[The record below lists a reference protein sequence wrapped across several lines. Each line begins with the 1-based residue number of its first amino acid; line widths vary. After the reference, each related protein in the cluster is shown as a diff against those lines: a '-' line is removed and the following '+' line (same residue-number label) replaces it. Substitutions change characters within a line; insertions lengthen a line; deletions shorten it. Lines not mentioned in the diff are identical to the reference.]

1 MSNVY
6 IPTIGLEIHAELK
19 TASKMFCGC
28 SNAPHA
34 SEPNTHVCPVCMAH
48 PGTLPV
54 VNKEAVRQVARIGVA
69 VGGKIADFTEFD
81 RKNYFYPDI
90 PKNYQISQY
99 AYPIV
104 LGGMIHDV
112 ALTRIHLEEDTARSS
127 HSDAASVVDFN
138 RGGVPLMELVT
149 EPVMHDTETVLLF
162 ARDLQLLLRY
172 LGASDAQLEKG
183 EMRIEVNISLAK
195 KDAKVFGTKVEVKN
209 LNSFR
214 AVAGAVQ
221 YEIDRQTALLDR
233 GETIA
238 QETRGW
244 DEQKQITVSQRSK
257 ESAHD
262 YRYFPDPDIPKYVLS
277 EVPELDISLLH
288 TSLPELPWEA
298 RERLIAL
305 GLATDAVELLVGD
318 TPLRDLFSAAHDVLG
333 IDALHVRLLANYIT
347 SDLVGLRNK
356 YENIDISTIRS
367 EAISE
372 IITLVSRGEVSS
384 RGAKNLLEYVVQHP
398 QDTRGIK
405 EIAQEKDLLQI
416 SDTAALEV
424 IVQDVLKEHADVV
437 AEYKKGKEN
446 ALQFLVGQCMRA
458 SSGAGNPQKFQELI
472 RAKIVS

>member
-1 MSNVY
+1 MNTVY

-28 SNAPHA
+28 ANAPHESA
-34 SEPNTHVCPVCMAH
+34 PNTHVCPVCMAH

-54 VNKEAVRQVARIGVA
+54 VNKEAVRHVARIGAA
-69 VGGKIADFTEFD
+69 VGGSVADFTEFD

-104 LGGMIHDV
+104 SGGVLHDV

-127 HSDAASVVDFN
+127 HGAAASVIDFN
-138 RGGVPLMELVT
+138 RAGVPLMELVT

-195 KDAKVFGTKVEVKN
+195 VGAKEFGTKVEVKN

-221 YEIDRQTALLDR
+221 YEIDRHTALLDR
-233 GETIA
+233 GEPIA

-262 YRYFPDPDIPKYVLS
+262 YRYFPDPDIPKYVLR
-277 EVPELDISLLH
+277 EVPELDTSLLR
-288 TSLPELPWEA
+288 TSLPELPWEV
-298 RERLIAL
+298 RERLTAL
-305 GLATDAVELLVGD
+305 GLAADAVELLVGD
-318 TPLRDLFSAAHDVLG
+318 TPLRDLFSAAHGVLG
-333 IDALHVRLLANYIT
+333 ADASHVRLLANYIT
-347 SDLVGLRNK
+347 SDVVGLRNK
-356 YENIDISTIRS
+356 YENIDISAIRP

-372 IITLVSRGEVSS
+372 IITLVSEGEVSS
-384 RGAKNLLEYVVQHP
+384 RGAKNLLEYVVQHSH
-398 QDTRGIK
+398 DSRSVK
-405 EIAQEKDLLQI
+405 EIAQEKELLQI
-416 SDTAALEV
+416 SDVAALAL
-424 IVQDVLKEHADVV
+424 IVEEVLKEHASAIV
-437 AEYKKGKEN
+437 EYQKGKEN

-458 SSGAGNPQKFQELI
+458 SRGAGNPQKFQELI
-472 RAKIVS
+472 GERCTP

>member
-1 MSNVY
+1 MNTVY

-28 SNAPHA
+28 ANAPHESA
-34 SEPNTHVCPVCMAH
+34 PNTHVCPVCMAH

-54 VNKEAVRQVARIGVA
+54 VNKEAVRHVARIGAA
-69 VGGKIADFTEFD
+69 VGGSVADFTEFD

-104 LGGMIHDV
+104 SGGVLHDV

-127 HSDAASVVDFN
+127 HSAAASVVDFN
-138 RGGVPLMELVT
+138 RAGVPLMELVT

-195 KDAKVFGTKVEVKN
+195 VGAKEFGTKVEVKN

-221 YEIDRQTALLDR
+221 YEIDRHTALLDR
-233 GETIA
+233 GEPIA

-262 YRYFPDPDIPKYVLS
+262 YRYFPDPDIPKYVLR
-277 EVPELDISLLH
+277 EVPELDTSLLR
-288 TSLPELPWEA
+288 TSLPELPWEV
-298 RERLIAL
+298 RERLTAL
-305 GLATDAVELLVGD
+305 GLAADAVELLVGD
-318 TPLRDLFSAAHDVLG
+318 TPLRDLFSAAHGVLG
-333 IDALHVRLLANYIT
+333 TDASHVRLLANYIT
-347 SDLVGLRNK
+347 SDVVGLRNK
-356 YENIDISTIRS
+356 YENIDISAIRP

-372 IITLVSRGEVSS
+372 IITLVSEGEVSS
-384 RGAKNLLEYVVQHP
+384 RGAKNLLEYVVQHSH
-398 QDTRGIK
+398 DSRSVK
-405 EIAQEKDLLQI
+405 EIAQEKELLQI
-416 SDTAALEV
+416 SDVAALAL
-424 IVQDVLKEHADVV
+424 IVEEVLKEHASAIV
-437 AEYKKGKEN
+437 EYQKGKEN

-458 SSGAGNPQKFQELI
+458 SRGAGNPQKFQELI
-472 RAKIVS
+472 GERCTP

>member
-1 MSNVY
+1 MNTVY

-28 SNAPHA
+28 ANAPHESA
-34 SEPNTHVCPVCMAH
+34 PNTHVCPVCMAH

-54 VNKEAVRQVARIGVA
+54 VNKEAVRHVARIGAA
-69 VGGKIADFTEFD
+69 VGGSVADFTEFD

-104 LGGMIHDV
+104 SGGVLHDV

-127 HSDAASVVDFN
+127 HGAAASVIDFN
-138 RGGVPLMELVT
+138 RAGVPLMELVT

-195 KDAKVFGTKVEVKN
+195 VGAKEFGTKVEVKN

-221 YEIDRQTALLDR
+221 YEIDRHTALLDR
-233 GETIA
+233 GEPIA

-262 YRYFPDPDIPKYVLS
+262 YRYFPDPDIPKYVLR
-277 EVPELDISLLH
+277 EVPELDTSLLR
-288 TSLPELPWEA
+288 TSLPELPWEV
-298 RERLIAL
+298 RERLTAL
-305 GLATDAVELLVGD
+305 GLAADAVELLVGD
-318 TPLRDLFSAAHDVLG
+318 TPLRDLFSAAHGVLG
-333 IDALHVRLLANYIT
+333 ADASHVRLLANYIT
-347 SDLVGLRNK
+347 SDVVGLRNK
-356 YENIDISTIRS
+356 YENIDISAIRP
-367 EAISE
+367 EAIAE
-372 IITLVSRGEVSS
+372 IITLVSEGEVSS
-384 RGAKNLLEYVVQHP
+384 RGAKNLLEYVVQHSH
-398 QDTRGIK
+398 DSRSVK
-405 EIAQEKDLLQI
+405 EIAQEKELLQI
-416 SDTAALEV
+416 SDVAALAL
-424 IVQDVLKEHADVV
+424 IVEEVLKEHASAIV
-437 AEYKKGKEN
+437 EYQKGKEN

-458 SSGAGNPQKFQELI
+458 SRGAGNPQKFQELI
-472 RAKIVS
+472 GERCTP